1 VFAILVSLKQ
11 RSSELK
17 TTAPLGK
24 PVRSAPATADAATI
38 ERAIKVAIDA
48 LKEMGVRDECSI
60 LVGGGF
66 VDKRSALAVGADAY
80 WQDVSVAAKA
90 TKASSAKQ

>member
-1 VFAILVSLKQ
+1 
-11 RSSELK
+11 LK

-24 PVRSAPATADAATI
+24 PVRSAPTTADAATI

-48 LKEMGVRDECSI
+48 LKEMGIRDECSV

-66 VDKRSALAVGADAY
+66 VNKRSAQAVGADAY

-90 TKASSAKQ
+90 AKASSVKQ